1 MTIRVLKTI
10 CLYTTAVA
18 IGFTGV
24 LPIVAVA
31 DDAVLGH
38 MYRDGKSVNANE
50 AYQGDAIAQYNLAS
64 YSYEVKR
71 DYAKAYEWFL
81 KAANQG
87 IAQAQYNLGVMYSNN
102 EGVPQDYAK
111 AYEWYQKAA
120 NQGFSDAQDML
131 DINYVNSERV
141 NLNDPKTYKR
151 FLKAANQG
159 DAKAQFI
166 LGVMYTHGKG
176 VPQDYAKAHEWY
188 QKACDNGSERGCNV
202 SERLDRIANL

>member
-1 MTIRVLKTI
+1 
-10 CLYTTAVA
+10 
-18 IGFTGV
+18 
-24 LPIVAVA
+24 
-31 DDAVLGH
+31 
-38 MYRDGKSVNANE
+38 
-50 AYQGDAIAQYNLAS
+50 
-64 YSYEVKR
+64 
-71 DYAKAYEWFL
+71 
-81 KAANQG
+81 
-87 IAQAQYNLGVMYSNN
+87 
-102 EGVPQDYAK
+102 
-111 AYEWYQKAA
+111 
-120 NQGFSDAQDML
+120 ML